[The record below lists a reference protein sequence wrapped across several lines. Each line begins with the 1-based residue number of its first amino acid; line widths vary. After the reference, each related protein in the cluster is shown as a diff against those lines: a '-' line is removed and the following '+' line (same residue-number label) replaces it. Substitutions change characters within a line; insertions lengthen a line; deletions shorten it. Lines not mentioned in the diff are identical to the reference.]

1 MKKQKEFRFDKAR
14 RVSSKETEVFKK
26 AIEATLGVKRPARG
40 RPEKAAGEKFQP
52 ISIRL
57 HPMIIAWA
65 KKEGKR
71 RGVGYQ
77 TIINEV
83 LMAKAA
89 A

>member
-1 MKKQKEFRFDKAR
+1 MKKQKEFRFEKSR
-14 RVSSKETEVFKK
+14 RVKSSETETFKK
-26 AIEATLGVKRPARG
+26 AIEATLGIKRPVRG

-83 LMAKAA
+83 LMAKAVA
-89 A
+89 